1 MWERAFFIH
10 PAILRIRQFISKWGL
25 YHPDT
30 LRLPR
35 DQRRKDLLG
44 LLLAVLR
51 AVPRHGILRLA
62 VHRHHLGGP
71 VRLVAD
77 PRHGGSQRHLAQRPC
92 EAVEAAE
99 AGPVLG
105 TAGGGGWRII
115 LADRQRHVSEG
126 GSDEEA

>member
-1 MWERAFFIH
+1 MWERDFFIH

-51 AVPRHGILRLA
+51 AVPWRGILRLA
-62 VHRHHLGGP
+62 VHRHHLGGL

-77 PRHGGSQRHLAQRPC
+77 PRTEDLNGTWHSVR
-92 EAVEAAE
+92 VKAAC
-99 AGPVLG
+99 ANTIRLS
-105 TAGGGGWRII
+105 TFK
-115 LADRQRHVSEG
+115 Q
-126 GSDEEA
+126 